1 MWSSLVFFYCE
12 YFFLQHLTERE
23 CGEDDYLSSIRYLF
37 IVEENTDV
45 IGETEPTPTGAIEN
59 FVAGEVTVPPIERR
73 QEGNELTR
81 NSQIICLFLRQ
92 NYLNKK

>member
-1 MWSSLVFFYCE
+1 MWSSLVFFYYCE

-37 IVEENTDV
+37 IVEENTDA
-45 IGETEPTPTGAIEN
+45 IGETEPTGEK
-59 FVAGEVTVPPIERR
+59 FVAGEVAVPPIERR

-81 NSQIICLFLRQ
+81 NSQIICFFLRQ